1 MKKYFQAP
9 WGFKDLII
17 ISLFAAILLLAYVGG
32 LYFFNTKNYLRTGD
46 LKSLYL
52 IGILVFQWLMFLLP
66 LIIFTARK
74 YKLKWQHFGFV
85 RVGILKTLGLVIGSY
100 FLYIGITLIISL
112 ISIYNNI
119 KIPGYQIQ
127 ESVLPLFGTDI
138 LGLIVAGIAIVL
150 LAPLIEEILFRGF
163 LLRTLS
169 NKIGVIWGSIVSA
182 LVFALLHVPWQSII
196 PIFILGLILNS
207 IVIRSKS
214 LWPAIG
220 FHILNNSITFTILLL
235 IEKDII
241 SLV

>member
-9 WGFKDLII
+9 WTFKDLIF
-17 ISLFAAILLLAYVGG
+17 ISLFAGVLMLAYVGG
-32 LYFFNTKNYLRTGD
+32 LYFFDIKNYLKTGD

-52 IGILVFQWLMFLLP
+52 IGILILQWLAFLLP
-66 LIIFTARK
+66 LIFFTARK
-74 YKLKWQHFGFV
+74 YKLKWEHFGFV

-112 ISIYNNI
+112 VSIYNNI

-150 LAPLIEEILFRGF
+150 LAPLIEEVLFRGF
-163 LLRTLS
+163 LLRTLV
-169 NKIGVIWGSIVSA
+169 NKIGIIWGSVVSA

-207 IVIRSKS
+207 VVIRSKS

-220 FHILNNSITFTILLL
+220 FHILNNAITFVIQIL
-235 IEKDII
+235 IEKGII